1 MNLFGISI
9 GRAKKEA
16 LSQATPIEKKAQ
28 SFVLPDLDDAM
39 PVDAGGYYGI
49 GIDLDGSLRS
59 EAQFITKYREMAMQ
73 PEIEQAVEDIC
84 NESIILTVNQKIPCF
99 SCLLTMQKFQ

>member
-1 MNLFGISI
+1 MPIELFGISI

-16 LSQATPIEKKAQ
+16 LSQATPVEKKAQ

-49 GIDLDGSLRS
+49 VLTL
-59 EAQFITKYREMAMQ
+59 MA
-73 PEIEQAVEDIC
+73 PSD
-84 NESIILTVNQKIPCF
+84 QKHN
-99 SCLLTMQKFQ
+99 LLQNIVRWRCTLKLNRLLKIFVMNLLF